1 MSDHAF
7 ILYCK
12 AIGLLSQIVTST
24 PPPKFTG
31 AMPVFCPLVALTF
44 PSFGP
49 HLPGECYVNLKL
61 LQLTSWFDFPTVDSE
76 LSCWCTFAS
85 ACATPTTQILTS
97 FLPLSTLS
105 LLPKSLWI
113 PKICYSPCY
122 NNKPQ
127 GPSLLLP
134 MIAPTCKQRVWNK

>member
-76 LSCWCTFAS
+76 LSC
-85 ACATPTTQILTS
+85 
-97 FLPLSTLS
+97 
-105 LLPKSLWI
+105 
-113 PKICYSPCY
+113 
-122 NNKPQ
+122 
-127 GPSLLLP
+127 
-134 MIAPTCKQRVWNK
+134 